1 MLLLEAQ
8 IKLPRFLAAR
18 PRLSKK
24 NMYIIWTI
32 HYQLYY
38 DTVSMTMMGYF
49 TDTKMDKYGLIW
61 TKIK

>member
-8 IKLPRFLAAR
+8 IKLPRFITAR

-32 HYQLYY
+32 HYTLYY
-38 DTVSMTMMGYF
+38 DTVSMTMKDY
-49 TDTKMDKYGLIW
+49 TIPIPRWTNMD
-61 TKIK
+61 

>member
-24 NMYIIWTI
+24 NMSI
-32 HYQLYY
+32 LY
-38 DTVSMTMMGYF
+38 TMIVSMTMKDY
-49 TDTKMDKYGLIW
+49 TIPIPRWTNMD
-61 TKIK
+61 